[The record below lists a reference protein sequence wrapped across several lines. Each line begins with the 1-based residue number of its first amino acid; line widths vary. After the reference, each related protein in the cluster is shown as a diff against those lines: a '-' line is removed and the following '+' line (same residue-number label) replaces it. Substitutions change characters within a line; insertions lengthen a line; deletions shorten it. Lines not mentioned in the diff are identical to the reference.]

1 MHTLKDCSAQP
12 GFTDSVQGRPSF
24 ADEYLVVQIYLLLT
38 INNSVDVDALE
49 INITSSKLG
58 LANDYA
64 GKLKGHPMWILI
76 LITGCS
82 VHRS

>member
-1 MHTLKDCSAQP
+1 MRTLKDCSAQL

-58 LANDYA
+58 LANDLRR
-64 GKLKGHPMWILI
+64 KIKRSPNVDID